1 MKNKII
7 KITSLMLCLVLCLSL
22 CSCSMIDTIS
32 SLFKPQYCIV
42 EDISLGYTQMDISD
56 FTYSE
61 HYTPYKNKDS
71 YDLLENDK
79 MRALYD
85 LLYQNVYYV
94 YPQAGENGEYK
105 TKQAVLEESNLSE
118 AQVRLTIKALTD
130 DNPQIFWLSSTF
142 GFLLHSE
149 YNYTAVQLYSRYSP
163 DELALRMK
171 ELKEKVNSFYLSLDS
186 DMSEFARE
194 LEIHDYILKNCEY
207 DESVDFTSQENYE
220 KTDAFDVYGALVNGV
235 AVCEGYSRAFELL
248 CNGVGIRCIN
258 LIGTSQDEL
267 HMWSAVVLDGDWY
280 YVDTTWDDI
289 EDKAFMYDYFNINE
303 KQLKKDH
310 EFSAIA
316 SEMTDEQING
326 DGDLNALTSNFYIP
340 KCDNTAFNYYVRKSA
355 HLTNYDGKEVVNSLL
370 KAATDKEDYFHFYID
385 PDEFTYDYAVD
396 SLFYSYPQYFFNY
409 ISTVNESLSDYSIDT
424 SSLSLYKKES
434 LSVVTVVLDYV

>member
-1 MKNKII
+1 MKNSAL
-7 KITSLMLCLVLCLSL
+7 KITAVLLCVAICLSFS
-22 CSCSMIDTIS
+22 SCSLIDEIS
-32 SLFKPQYCIV
+32 SLFKPQYGIV
-42 EDISLGYTQMDISD
+42 EDTSLGYTQMDTSD
-56 FTYSE
+56 FTYSPF
-61 HYTPYKNKDS
+61 YTPYKSKDS
-71 YDLLENDK
+71 YNLLENDK

-94 YPQAGENGEYK
+94 YPQAQDNGEYK

-118 AQVRLTIKALTD
+118 AQVRLTIKALSD

-163 DELALRMK
+163 DDLAVRIN
-171 ELKEKVNSFYLSLDS
+171 ELKEKVNGFYDSLAD
-186 DMSEFARE
+186 DVSEFNRE

-207 DESVDFTSQENYE
+207 DESVDFTSDENYE
-220 KTDAFDVYGALVNGV
+220 KTDAFDAYGALVRGV

-267 HMWSAVVLDGDWY
+267 HMWNAVELDGDWY

-289 EDKAFMYDYFNINE
+289 EDKAFKYDYFNINE

-310 EFSAIA
+310 EFSSLAND
-316 SEMTDEQING
+316 MTDEEING

-340 KCDNTAFNYYVRKSA
+340 DSDQTAFNYYVRKSP
-355 HLTNYDGKEVVNSLL
+355 HLTNYDGREVIDSLTQSALEKE
-370 KAATDKEDYFHFYID
+370 KYFHFYID
-385 PDEFTYDYAVD
+385 PDEFTYEYAVD
-396 SLFYSYPQYFFNY
+396 QLFYSYPQHFFNY
-409 ISTVNESLSDYSIDT
+409 VDTVNMSLPDYSIDT
-424 SSLSLYKKES
+424 SSLSLYKKEN
-434 LSVVTVVLDYV
+434 LSVVTVVLEYV